1 LAFRTRRR
9 PSDFA
14 PSSETPGGY
23 VGQAVLESGCQRERL
38 AKLREGVFPGSRPA
52 AAGLKVPASG
62 ATLSRFSMPAGKGS
76 AFGPIP
82 AKVHRTPSAFT
93 GTRLIDEQPLAS
105 GVGTEFDSTWIGPG
119 KQINGVPSNSG
130 KHRR

>member
-1 LAFRTRRR
+1 MSAKDAKTERKYRLRFTTRSRAVWRLAFRTRRR

-52 AAGLKVPASG
+52 AAHARQDKESSHRAAS
-62 ATLSRFSMPAGKGS
+62 L
-76 AFGPIP
+76 
-82 AKVHRTPSAFT
+82 
-93 GTRLIDEQPLAS
+93 
-105 GVGTEFDSTWIGPG
+105 
-119 KQINGVPSNSG
+119 
-130 KHRR
+130 